1 LLRGRRTP
9 SILAAGA
16 LFKHRAGMQEK
27 ATRAGA
33 SWGWG
38 GFVRHPATHAILALG
53 ITQICAWGTSLY
65 ALGVLGKPIA
75 ADTGWSQSLVFGG
88 LTVGLLVSGAVS
100 TVIGRGI
107 DRRGG
112 RAIMAIGSIVMAIG
126 LVLLSLVSDPYAYLA
141 VWALLG
147 IAMRMSLYDAAF
159 AALVQVTPSR
169 GRRAIS
175 YLTLFGGFASSVF
188 WPIGHALNAEFGW
201 RNTLLIF
208 AAVNLLV
215 CLPLHWLGLARRETA
230 QHAAQVQVDGG
241 AAAAA
246 DPPLE
251 GTARRLA
258 MGLFSL
264 IVAASAVV
272 FGALAVHL
280 VPILEAAG
288 LAGAVAV
295 GIASL
300 KGVAQVAG
308 RIWDLTLARK
318 WHPIDVGRV
327 SVAFIPLSF
336 AVLMLAGGSFTFALA
351 FTLLFGI
358 SNGLVTIMRGA
369 VPLALFGPK
378 GYGEVLGIL
387 ATPYL
392 LLGAV
397 APAAF
402 ALIVERW
409 GYSTGE
415 AVLLGAGA
423 LSLLSMEIMA
433 RWYRRRQRQTG
444 SGPSG

>member
-1 LLRGRRTP
+1 
-9 SILAAGA
+9 
-16 LFKHRAGMQEK
+16 MQERS
-27 ATRAGA
+27 TGAGA
-33 SWGWG
+33 SWDWG
-38 GFVRHPATHAILALG
+38 GFVRHPATRAIFALG
-53 ITQICAWGTSLY
+53 ITQIIAWGTTLY

-100 TVIGRGI
+100 TFIGRLI
-107 DRRGG
+107 DRRGA
-112 RAIMAIGSIVMAIG
+112 RAVMSIGSLVTAIG
-126 LVLLSLVSDPYAYLA
+126 LMLLSLVSDPYAYLT

-147 IAMRMSLYDAAF
+147 VAMRMSLYDAAF

-201 RNTLLIF
+201 RSTLLVF
-208 AAVNLLV
+208 AAINLLV

-230 QHAAQVQVDGG
+230 EHAAQVQATGG
-241 AAAAA
+241 ATGPA
-246 DPPLE
+246 DPPLQ
-251 GTARRLA
+251 GAARLVA

-295 GIASL
+295 TIASL

-308 RIWDLTLARK
+308 RIWDLTLART

-327 SVAFIPLSF
+327 SIAFMPLSF
-336 AVLMLAGGSFTFALA
+336 VVLMLGGGSFAFALA

-369 VPLALFGPK
+369 VPLALFGAK

-392 LLGAV
+392 LLAAL

-409 GYSTGE
+409 GYEMGE
-415 AVLLGAGA
+415 AVLLGAGV
-423 LSLLSMEIMA
+423 LSLLCMEVMA
-433 RWYRRRQRQTG
+433 LWYRRRRR
-444 SGPSG
+444 

>member
-1 LLRGRRTP
+1 
-9 SILAAGA
+9 
-16 LFKHRAGMQEK
+16 MQERH
-27 ATRAGA
+27 ARPAQLGDTA
-33 SWGWG
+33 
-38 GFVRHPATHAILALG
+38 RHPATVAILALG
-53 ITQICAWGTSLY
+53 VTQIVAWGTTLY

-88 LTVGLLVSGAVS
+88 LTVGLLVASAVS
-100 TVIGRGI
+100 APVGRAV

-112 RAIMAIGSIVMAIG
+112 RAVMSIGSILTAVG
-126 LVLLSLVSDPYAYLA
+126 LVLLSWVSDPYAYLA
-141 VWALLG
+141 AWAFLG
-147 IAMRMSLYDAAF
+147 LAMRMSLYDAAF

-188 WPIGHALNAEFGW
+188 WPIGHMLNGAYGW
-201 RNTLLIF
+201 RATLVIF
-208 AAVNLLV
+208 AAINLVV

-230 QHAAQVQVDGG
+230 AHAEQAR
-241 AAAAA
+241 AA
-246 DPPLE
+246 DPAPTAATPPLE
-251 GTARRLA
+251 GAARKVA
-258 MGLFSL
+258 MVLFSL

-280 VPILEAAG
+280 VPILEATG
-288 LAGAVAV
+288 LTAATAVF
-295 GIASL
+295 IASL
-300 KGVAQVAG
+300 KGAAQVAG
-308 RIWDLTLARK
+308 RVWDLTLARR

-336 AVLMLAGGSFTFALA
+336 VVLMMGGTSFPAALA

-392 LLGAV
+392 LLAAL

-402 ALIVERW
+402 AVVVERY
-409 GYSTGE
+409 GYDAGE
-415 AVLLGAGA
+415 AILLAAG
-423 LSLLSMEIMA
+423 LLSFLGMEAMA
-433 RWYRRRQRQTG
+433 RWYRGR
-444 SGPSG
+444 